1 MFATTN
7 DNQQPRAEPNE
18 TVNVPVAVRGT
29 RETYEARETLKR
41 VGLRWNPTAHVWG
54 GAVPVQAVS
63 QLKGMGLPVVEL
75 VPEPQASVDDPVAPT
90 PVLTVVTDYIGR
102 LDEARKAH
110 GRCHINPRTGAT
122 VWGGIPERIKRTPK
136 GPTLEPFGQREFDD
150 RDIVANLPDDS
161 REEQERTIRRFLR
174 DLRLRVKGV
183 RALMSADPSI
193 VETLAS
199 NPEKARAFYAIHH
212 VTRDQV
218 EHGVP
223 DMDVEGMEWADVREQ
238 LQAKSTMSW
247 ASEDAERLG
256 AALPGSEEASA

>member
-1 MFATTN
+1 MAAAASAPVPGMSAISVTTGVEVN
-7 DNQQPRAEPNE
+7 AERTSAAANVGWSE
-18 TVNVPVAVRGT
+18 VTVAIHGDQRT
-29 RETYEARETLKR
+29 FEARDTLKK
-41 VGLRWNPTAHVWG
+41 VGLRWNPTAHAWWG
-54 GAVPVQAVS
+54 NVPVETAS
-63 QLKGMGLPVVEL
+63 KLIETGLPVLEFLPDEHGL
-75 VPEPQASVDDPVAPT
+75 VADPVAPI
-90 PVLTVVTDYIGR
+90 PAL
-102 LDEARKAH
+102 AAK
-110 GRCHINPRTGAT
+110 PSP
-122 VWGGIPERIKRTPK
+122 PERPSSPQRTRRTPK
-136 GPTLEPFGQREFDD
+136 GPTLDPFGPREFDD